1 MTAANTAVA
10 PRGARAGANHDV
22 LIMEAGGG
30 VRATRSW
37 NRHPGARSDTDGYL
51 SCAVDSPENPLGKSS
66 ASMFG
71 GVA

>member
-10 PRGARAGANHDV
+10 PRAGRAGTNHDI
-22 LIMEAGGG
+22 LIMEAGSGVGG
-30 VRATRSW
+30 TRSW
-37 NRHPGARSDTDGYL
+37 NRYPGARSDSDGHL
-51 SCAVDSPENPLGKSS
+51 SCAVDGPPTQWGKSS

>member
-10 PRGARAGANHDV
+10 PRGARAGANHGV

-30 VRATRSW
+30 VGGTRSW
-37 NRHPGARSDTDGYL
+37 NRHPGARSDSDGYL
-51 SCAVDSPENPLGKSS
+51 SCAVDGPETQLGKSS